1 LVWTYP
7 EENGITETVKSFTV
21 LVKSSLDMVRSNP
34 IPMIRSLYSAH
45 GLFGLWFGIEIG
57 QLPLLVSVRGL
68 NRPLHACHIGAP
80 CLQRKRYRWQRSQFA
95 WREEHDGLGTRDL
108 VFWKRFVLVH
118 PPGDGVCLNNEAVG
132 GHARLL
138 GRKQKARTRRLV
150 DFGGTTT
157 TFRLRRMKRSA
168 ACRLFTV
175 DVYLEFNS
183 GSALV
188 SADPTW
194 SP

>member
-1 LVWTYP
+1 
-7 EENGITETVKSFTV
+7 
-21 LVKSSLDMVRSNP
+21 MVRSNP

-68 NRPLHACHIGAP
+68 NRLLHACHSRAP
-80 CLQRKRYRWQRSQFA
+80 RLQRKRYRWQRSQFA
-95 WREEHDGLGTRDL
+95 WREEHDGLGARDL

-150 DFGGTTT
+150 DIGGTTI
-157 TFRLRRMKRSA
+157 TFGLRRMKRSA

-175 DVYLEFNS
+175 DVYREFNS

-188 SADPTW
+188 SEAKW
-194 SP
+194 SCSPPLAPFSSVD